1 MKKKKTGLLIIVL
14 WITLLWS
21 LPVFAEQAYISDV
34 VVTNTRDDLLVYFS
48 VYDCFTE
55 DLKGAIESGIETTFT
70 FFIKLYRK
78 SDAMWDTK
86 IIDMEVQH
94 SIRYDTLKQVYEVRL
109 SEQDNQV
116 KTMKSFE
123 EAQKLMAEV
132 VSLKIMP
139 LKNLEKGARYQ
150 LRIMAELDKI
160 KLPLYLHHI
169 LFFLSLWDFETDWYT
184 IDFRY

>member
-1 MKKKKTGLLIIVL
+1 MKKKKTGLLIIIL
-14 WITLLWS
+14 WFTLHWYI
-21 LPVFAEQAYISDV
+21 PAFAQEAYISDV
-34 VVTNTRDDLLVYFS
+34 VVTNTRDDLLVYFT

-55 DLKGAIESGIETTFT
+55 DLKGAIQSGIETTFT

-94 SIRYDTLKQVYEVRL
+94 SIRYDTLKQVYEVKL
-109 SEQDNQV
+109 SEQDNEV
-116 KTMKSFE
+116 KTVKSFE
-123 EAQKLMAEV
+123 EAQKLMTEV

-139 LKNLEKGARYQ
+139 LKDLEKGARYQ

-160 KLPLYLHHI
+160 KLPLYLHYV

>member
-1 MKKKKTGLLIIVL
+1 MKNKKTGLLIMILWFILHGPIPVL
-14 WITLLWS
+14 
-21 LPVFAEQAYISDV
+21 AEQAYISDV

-55 DLKGAIESGIETTFT
+55 DLKDAIQSGIETTFT

-78 SDAMWDTK
+78 SEAMWDTK

-94 SIRYDTLKQVYEVRL
+94 SIRYDTLKQVYDVRL
-109 SEQDNQV
+109 SEQDNEV
-116 KTMKSFE
+116 KTVKSFE

-139 LKNLEKGARYQ
+139 LENLEKGARYQ

-160 KLPLYLHHI
+160 KLPLYLHHV